1 MAAAQTHLDW
11 GHLKHIVPLE
21 EKSNYFILESIYRE
35 GERGLKDI
43 RSEEGRCDKEMSY
56 CEDDRRREGGKATLG
71 YTELVIIILPTLP
84 RRQPQ
89 PFIKGRETK

>member
-35 GERGLKDI
+35 WEQGLKDV
-43 RSEEGRCDKEMSY
+43 SPEEGKCDKEMSY
-56 CEDDRRREGGKATLG
+56 CEYDWRRKGGKATLG
-71 YTELVIIILPTLP
+71 YT
-84 RRQPQ
+84 
-89 PFIKGRETK
+89 